1 MRILVTGGTGA
12 VGRCAV
18 ARLVENGHQVKVI
31 GRRAELEIEGGEYCS
46 CDINDYAAL
55 RGQVEGVEGI
65 VHLAAI
71 PNPAMASSEE
81 IFRVNCAGTFNVY
94 QAAAEEG
101 IGRVV
106 SASSI
111 NAFGYN
117 FGVKSFPL
125 QYFAIDEEHPGMTT
139 DPYSFSKQ
147 IMEET
152 AAYFW
157 RREGISGVCLRLPF
171 VYESDGERGARFAG
185 FRKRRAER
193 YEELLTAGEEEQREQ
208 VERVFAT
215 IEELRAERAFEGG
228 HQRDWRDNPDRPLLF
243 GVTNF
248 WTSIDAR
255 DSAQAIEKGLLAGYE
270 GSHPLFVNDSHN
282 NAGIESER
290 LLRVFFPEVTGRKR
304 PIPGTEALVS
314 IERAR
319 ELLDFEPEFSA
330 SRMWKEE
337 GE

>member
-1 MRILVTGGTGA
+1 MRVLVTGGTGA

-18 ARLVENGHQVKVI
+18 TRLVESGHHVRVI
-31 GRRAELEIEGGEYCS
+31 GRRPDLEIEGGDYYS

-55 RGQVEGVEGI
+55 RRQAEGMEGI

-71 PNPAMASSEE
+71 PHPSRGSSEE

-101 IGRVV
+101 IRRVV
-106 SASSI
+106 GASSI

-117 FGVKSFPL
+117 FGVKPFSLRYFP
-125 QYFAIDEEHPGMTT
+125 IDEEHPTMTT

-152 AAYFW
+152 AEYFW
-157 RREGISGVCLRLPF
+157 RREGLSGVCLRLPF
-171 VYESDGERGARFAG
+171 VYELDSERRPRYAQ
-185 FRKRRAER
+185 FRKRRAAR
-193 YEELLTAGEEEQREQ
+193 YGELFSCDGEAQREQ
-208 VERVFAT
+208 VARVFAL
-215 IEELRAERAFEGG
+215 IEEMREERAFEAP
-228 HQRDWRDNPDRPLLF
+228 HQRERRGHPDRPLLF

-255 DSAQAIEKGLLAGYE
+255 DSAQAIEKGLLAEYE

-282 NAGIESER
+282 STGIESEM
-290 LLRVFFPEVTGRKR
+290 LLRAFFPEVTQRKE
-304 PIPGTEALVS
+304 PIAGTDALVS
-314 IERAR
+314 IGRAR
-319 ELLDFEPEFSA
+319 ALLGFEPEFSA
-330 SRMWKEE
+330 NRATAEA
-337 GE
+337 